1 MTFIKYIRCPGMI
14 FIQLF
19 NWFHKFSS
27 GEKLQKVV
35 GHSQNRSKMNYFERG
50 WRWFQLF
57 FIDFQLFYFLTRITP
72 DLRQFRKINNDGQEF
87 NQFREILCRL
97 HTTDNNNLIVKTVI
111 RHLFALIESIHTIY
125 RLIVHQ
131 QNNYRK

>member
-1 MTFIKYIRCPGMI
+1 MCRLF
-14 FIQLF
+14 FQLF
-19 NWFHKFSS
+19 YWLQLFSS
-27 GEKLQKVV
+27 GEKLPKVA
-35 GHSQNRSKMNYFERG
+35 GHSQNRSKIDNLKGQRG
-50 WRWFQLF
+50 CRWFQLI

-111 RHLFALIESIHTIY
+111 GHLFALVESIHTIY